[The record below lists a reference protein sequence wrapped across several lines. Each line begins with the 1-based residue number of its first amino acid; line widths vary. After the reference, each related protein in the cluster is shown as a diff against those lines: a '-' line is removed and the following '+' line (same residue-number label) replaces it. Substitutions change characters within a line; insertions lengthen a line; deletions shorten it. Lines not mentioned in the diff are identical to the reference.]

1 MEGGKAAL
9 VLTGG
14 GARAAYQVGVLSAIR
29 EIRGR
34 RPGNPFPIICGTSAG
49 GINAAALA
57 VFSSDFNA
65 GVRKL
70 AWIWRN
76 FHVEQV
82 YRADPRALLGTGLR
96 WGAALTFGWMV
107 RQTPRSLLDNTP
119 LRGLLKRVLDFS
131 AIERAIA
138 AGDLYALSVSAS
150 GYSSGESLA
159 FFQAASDV
167 RPWRRAQ
174 RVGMR
179 ARIGVHHLLATSAL
193 PFVFPA
199 VRINR
204 EYFGDGSMRQLA
216 PVSPAIHLGAERIL
230 VVGSGRLAEEGRQRG
245 DAYPSPAQI
254 AGHAL
259 SSIFLDGL
267 AVDLERMERI
277 NQTLSAFS
285 PEERAAANISLRP
298 IETLVISPSQRLDT
312 IAGRHREELPRAL
325 RTVLRGV
332 GAMRREG
339 STLLSYII
347 FERGYTRALMELGY
361 QDTMARRD
369 AVAAFLR
376 VDDGDGPVAPPHERA
391 CAT

>member
-1 MEGGKAAL
+1 MSEGKAAL

-34 RPGNPFPIICGTSAG
+34 RGGNPFPILCGTSAG

-57 VFSSDFNA
+57 VFSADFNA

-82 YRADPRALLGTGLR
+82 YRADAAALLSTGAR
-96 WGAALTFGWMV
+96 WGGALMFGWAV
-107 RQTPRSLLDNTP
+107 RQTPRSLLDNSP
-119 LRGLLKRVLDFS
+119 LRALLEQVLDLS
-131 AIERAIA
+131 AIRRAID
-138 AGDLYALSVSAS
+138 AGHLHAVSIAAS

-159 FFQAASDV
+159 FFDAVSEV
-167 RPWRRAQ
+167 SPWRRAQ

-179 ARIGVHHLLATSAL
+179 TRLGIEHLLASSAI
-193 PFVFPA
+193 PFLFPA

-216 PVSPAIHLGAERIL
+216 PISPAIHMGAERIL
-230 VVGSGRLAEEGRQRG
+230 VIGSGRLAEEGRQRAE
-245 DAYPSPAQI
+245 DYPSLAQI

-259 SSIFLDGL
+259 SSIFLDSL
-267 AVDLERMERI
+267 AADLERMQRI
-277 NQTLSAFS
+277 NATLEAFTAA
-285 PEERAAANISLRP
+285 EREAAGMTLRP
-298 IETLVISPSQRLDT
+298 IETLVISPSKRIDA
-312 IAGRHREELPRAL
+312 IAGRHRETLPVAL

-332 GAMRREG
+332 GATRRGG
-339 STLLSYII
+339 SSLLSYLL
-347 FERGYTRALMELGY
+347 FEPPFTRALMTLGF
-361 QDTMARRD
+361 QDAMARRD
-369 AVAAFLR
+369 EVAAFLR
-376 VDDGDGPVAPPHERA
+376 L
-391 CAT
+391 

>member
-14 GARAAYQVGVLSAIR
+14 GARAAYQVGVLLAIR

-34 RPGNPFPIICGTSAG
+34 RPGNPFPILCGTSAG

-57 VFSSDFNA
+57 VFASDFNA

-76 FHVEQV
+76 FHVHQV
-82 YRADPRALLGTGLR
+82 YRADARALLATGAR
-96 WGAALTFGWMV
+96 WGAALTFGWLV
-107 RQTPRSLLDNTP
+107 RQTPRSLLDNSP
-119 LRGLLKRVLDFS
+119 LRSLLTRVLDFS
-131 AIERAIA
+131 AIDRAIA
-138 AGDLYALSVSAS
+138 AGHLHALSLSAS

-159 FFQAASDV
+159 FFQGASEL

-179 ARIGVHHLLATSAL
+179 TRIGVPHLLATSAI

-199 VRINR
+199 VRIHR

-216 PVSPAIHLGAERIL
+216 PISPAIHLGADRIL
-230 VVGSGRLAEEGRQRG
+230 VIGSGRLAEEGRQRS
-245 DAYPSPAQI
+245 DSYPSPAQI
-254 AGHAL
+254 AGHAM

-277 NQTLSAFS
+277 NQTLNAFS
-285 PEERAAANISLRP
+285 PEARAAAGLCLRP
-298 IETLVISPSQRLDT
+298 LETLVISPSQRLDA
-312 IAGRHREELPRAL
+312 IAGRQRGELPRAL

-339 STLLSYII
+339 STLLSYLL
-347 FERGYTRALMELGY
+347 FEPGYTRALIDLGHR
-361 QDTMARRD
+361 DTMARRD
-369 AVAAFLR
+369 EVAYFLR
-376 VDDGDGPVAPPHERA
+376 IDAAAGVE
-391 CAT
+391 